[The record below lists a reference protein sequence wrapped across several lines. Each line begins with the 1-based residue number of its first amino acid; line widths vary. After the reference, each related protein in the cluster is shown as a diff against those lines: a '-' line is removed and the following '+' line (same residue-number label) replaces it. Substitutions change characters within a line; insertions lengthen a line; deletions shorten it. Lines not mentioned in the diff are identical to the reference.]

1 MTENY
6 NYPDTH
12 EMLELHDILEELLS
26 KGEYTMR
33 LGEGSKI
40 YADSSLDFLLRV
52 LFTSVSARCA
62 ILSLWGS
69 KDYKYEHILEDIQN
83 GTYQSLSVGD
93 FEEKRKEWIEDIRKT
108 EHPMLRI
115 AKAIKYGREVDAWEI
130 KKHFLDLVAKKK
142 GLLVSTEVCGNMIR
156 KGYSLSQIAE
166 IVPWVTKADIYGLS
180 HMLENPIELT
190 EEELREVEA
199 EYKKTGEPAILKG
212 ILVNRINRKI
222 DNK

>member
-166 IVPWVTKADIYGLS
+166 IVPWVTKYLWAVPYVGKSD
-180 HMLENPIELT
+180 
-190 EEELREVEA
+190 
-199 EYKKTGEPAILKG
+199 
-212 ILVNRINRKI
+212 
-222 DNK
+222 

>member
-33 LGEGSKI
+33 LGEESKI

-212 ILVNRINRKI
+212 IFGEPDKQE
-222 DNK
+222 D

>member
-40 YADSSLDFLLRV
+40 YADSSQDFLLRV

-212 ILVNRINRKI
+212 IFGEPDKQE
-222 DNK
+222 D

>member
-199 EYKKTGEPAILKG
+199 EYKKTGEPVILKG
-212 ILVNRINRKI
+212 IFGEPDKQE
-222 DNK
+222 D

>member
-62 ILSLWGS
+62 ILSLWRS
-69 KDYKYEHILEDIQN
+69 KDYKYKHILEDIQN

-212 ILVNRINRKI
+212 IFGEPDKQE
-222 DNK
+222 D

>member
-190 EEELREVEA
+190 EEELRDVEA

-212 ILVNRINRKI
+212 IFGEPDKQE
-222 DNK
+222 D

>member
-1 MTENY
+1 MMIENY

-12 EMLELHDILEELLS
+12 EMFELHNILEELLS
-26 KGEYTMR
+26 KGEYSMR
-33 LGEGSKI
+33 LGEGSKV
-40 YADSSLDFLLRV
+40 YADPSLDFLLRV

-69 KDYKYEHILEDIQN
+69 KEYEHMLKDIQN
-83 GTYQSLSVGD
+83 GTYQNLSVSD
-93 FEEKRKEWIEDIRKT
+93 FEKKRKEWIEDIRKT

-115 AKAIKYGREVDAWEI
+115 LKALKYGREVDAWEI

-142 GLLVSTEVCGNMIR
+142 GLLMSTEVCGNMIR

-190 EEELREVEA
+190 EEERREVEA
-199 EYKKTGEPAILKG
+199 EYKKTGEPAVLKKVFG
-212 ILVNRINRKI
+212 EP
-222 DNK
+222 NKNED

>member
-40 YADSSLDFLLRV
+40 YADSSLDFLLLV

-130 KKHFLDLVAKKK
+130 KKHFLEIVAKKK

-212 ILVNRINRKI
+212 IFGEPDKQE
-222 DNK
+222 D

>member
-83 GTYQSLSVGD
+83 GSYQSLSVGD

-212 ILVNRINRKI
+212 IFGEPDKQE
-222 DNK
+222 D

>member
-1 MTENY
+1 MKENY

-62 ILSLWGS
+62 ILSLWGC
-69 KDYKYEHILEDIQN
+69 KDYKYEHILVDFQN

-212 ILVNRINRKI
+212 IFGEPDKQE
-222 DNK
+222 D

>member
-40 YADSSLDFLLRV
+40 YADSSLDVLLRV

-212 ILVNRINRKI
+212 IFGEPDKQE
-222 DNK
+222 D

>member
-40 YADSSLDFLLRV
+40 YADSQLDFLLRV

-212 ILVNRINRKI
+212 IFGEPDKQE
-222 DNK
+222 D

>member
-115 AKAIKYGREVDAWEI
+115 AKSIKYGREVDAWEI

-212 ILVNRINRKI
+212 IFGEPDKQE
-222 DNK
+222 D